1 MVRFVHWEHL
11 FYLVF
16 FFVLFAMQWQILHH
30 SLQDRSK
37 CNMVLYSRFLCNYY
51 GFQQNE
57 KCRHLYIF
65 SNLRTRNELHFK
77 NYMDYGRFTNCN
89 VYTHRLLYLRFFS
102 VCWTFILCG
111 ASLMENSKIE
121 KKICNLL
128 YR

>member
-1 MVRFVHWEHL
+1 MVRFIHWEHL

-89 VYTHRLLYLRFFS
+89 VYTHRDICDFS
-102 VCWTFILCG
+102 RYAEHLFYVEHRWWKT
-111 ASLMENSKIE
+111 AKSK